1 MVFMVS
7 SDRPGVSRWKGLAQ
21 RGLYPRRFDS
31 AAFRHLKKHFDNMK
45 RKNEPVVY
53 PFEYMRGEAFM
64 KGFESGVTAGVMKAF
79 ELMGVA
85 RPRLRRE
92 EAERLVR
99 HFDFK
104 ACVID
109 KWVDAGM
116 VEEYRGDKRNS
127 PREYNSRQLF
137 MQINKA
143 TLEPIRA
150 HS

>member
-1 MVFMVS
+1 ME
-7 SDRPGVSRWKGLAQ
+7 GTGAAGLVPPAV
-21 RGLYPRRFDS
+21 RLRRLPPF
-31 AAFRHLKKHFDNMK
+31 KKHFDNMK

-104 ACVID
+104 TCVID

-150 HS
+150 RS